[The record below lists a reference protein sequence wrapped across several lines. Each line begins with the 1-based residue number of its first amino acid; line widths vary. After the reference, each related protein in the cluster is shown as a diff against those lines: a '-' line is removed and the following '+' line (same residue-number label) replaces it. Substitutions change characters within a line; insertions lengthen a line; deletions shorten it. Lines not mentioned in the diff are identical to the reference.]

1 MAVRAVCEEIYALKP
16 RVVVEFAVGEEALRI
31 LEEVAEVEVIA
42 YSGRSLTEAVS
53 DAEAFMGFA
62 RIDDGFLRGAQR
74 LRIVAFYGVGYQD
87 RFDVEA
93 CTRRGVYVTFTPGA
107 LSGAVAEL
115 AMGLI
120 LCCARQIPLADAYVR
135 SGRWQSSEKWS
146 LGVGLEGKTLGV
158 LGLGRIGYE
167 VARRARAFGMNV
179 VYHDVVRNTKG
190 EAEGVA
196 KYVGFEEIFKV
207 SDLLSVHIPLTPEN
221 AKKIG
226 EKELK
231 LMKKTA
237 YLVNTSRGGI
247 IDEPALC
254 KALSENQIAGAGL
267 DVFTTEPLP
276 KGSPLLKI
284 RNVILTPHAG
294 SATVEARTKMA
305 TMNAEDVVRVLRGEA
320 PINIVPEQ
328 KARLPLRRK
337 TEE

>member
-1 MAVRAVCEEIYALKP
+1 MEALKP
-16 RVVVEFAVGEEALRI
+16 RVVAEFPVPKEALRI
-31 LEEVAEVEVIA
+31 LQKVADVEVTP

-62 RIDDGFLRGAQR
+62 RIDDGFLRHAPK
-74 LRIVAFYGVGYQD
+74 LRIAAFYGVGYQD

-115 AMGLI
+115 TMGLI

-135 SGRWQSSEKWS
+135 SGRWQSGEKWT

-167 VARRARAFGMNV
+167 VAKRARAFGMNV

-196 KYVGFEEIFKV
+196 KYVGFEEVFKV
-207 SDLLSVHIPLTPEN
+207 SDFLTIHIPLTPEN
-221 AKKIG
+221 TKKIG

-237 YLVNTSRGGI
+237 YLVNTSRGGV
-247 IDEPALC
+247 IDESALC

-276 KGSPLLKI
+276 KKSPLLKM

-305 TMNAEDVVRVLRGEA
+305 TLNAEDVVRVLRGEA
-320 PINIVPEQ
+320 PINIVPER
-328 KARLPLRRK
+328 KARLSLRRK

>member
-1 MAVRAVCEEIYALKP
+1 MKP
-16 RVVVEFAVGEEALRI
+16 RVVVEFPVAEEALRI
-31 LEEVAEVEVIA
+31 LQEVAEVEVIP
-42 YSGRSLTEAVS
+42 YSGRSLTAAVS

-62 RIDDGFLRGAQR
+62 RIDDNFLRGAQR
-74 LRIVAFYGVGYQD
+74 LKIAAFYGVGYQD
-87 RFDVEA
+87 RFDVDA

-115 AMGLI
+115 TMGLI
-120 LCCARQIPLADAYVR
+120 LCCARQVPLADAYVR
-135 SGRWQSSEKWS
+135 SGRWQSGGKWT

-167 VARRARAFGMNV
+167 VAGRARAFGMNV
-179 VYHDVVRNTKG
+179 VYHDVVRNRKG

-207 SDLLSVHIPLTPEN
+207 SDFLTVHIPLTPEN
-221 AKKIG
+221 TKKIG

-237 YLVNTSRGGI
+237 YLVNTSRGGV
-247 IDEPALC
+247 IDESALC
-254 KALSENQIAGAGL
+254 KALDENQIAGAGL
-267 DVFTTEPLP
+267 DVYTTEPLP
-276 KGSPLLKI
+276 KGSPLLKM

-328 KARLPLRRK
+328 KTRLLLRRK

>member
-1 MAVRAVCEEIYALKP
+1 LKP
-16 RVVVEFAVGEEALRI
+16 RVVAEFPVAEEALRI
-31 LEEVAEVEVIA
+31 LQEVAEVEVTP
-42 YSGRSLTEAVS
+42 YSGRSLMTAVS
-53 DAEAFMGFA
+53 HAEAFMGAA
-62 RIDDGFLRGAQR
+62 RIDEGFLRRAPK
-74 LRIVAFYGVGYQD
+74 LKIAAYYGVGYQD

-115 AMGLI
+115 TMGLI

-135 SGRWQSSEKWS
+135 SDWWKSSGDWT

-196 KYVGFEEIFKV
+196 KYAGFEEIFKV
-207 SDLLSVHIPLTPEN
+207 SDFLTVHIPLTPEN

-226 EKELK
+226 EKELR
-231 LMKKTA
+231 LMKRTA
-237 YLVNTSRGGI
+237 YIVNTSRGGI
-247 IDEPALC
+247 IDESALC
-254 KALSENQIAGAGL
+254 KALDENQIAGAGL
-267 DVFTTEPLP
+267 DVFTAEPLP
-276 KGSPLLKI
+276 EGSPLLKM
-284 RNVILTPHAG
+284 RNVVLTPHAG

-305 TMNAEDVVRVLRGEA
+305 TMNAEDVVRVLRGEV

-328 KARLPLRRK
+328 LARVPLRRAISS
-337 TEE
+337 